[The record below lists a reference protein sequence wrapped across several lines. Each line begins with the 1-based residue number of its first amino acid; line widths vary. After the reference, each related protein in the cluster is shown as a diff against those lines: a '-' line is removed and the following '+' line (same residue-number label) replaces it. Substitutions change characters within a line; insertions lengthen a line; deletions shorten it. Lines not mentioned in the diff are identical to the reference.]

1 MPANLTP
8 QYKEAEDRFRNASSD
23 EERLVCL
30 EEMMRTI
37 PKHKGTEK
45 MRADIKTRMAKI
57 RAKLASGK
65 TGKSGGAKRTSAMD
79 YIEKHGAAQIM
90 LLGPPNSGK
99 SSLVKAVTNSEPEIA
114 EYPFTTRTPSPAMM
128 EFETVQFQLI
138 DMPPITRDTYDGW
151 MSNLIRNAELWV
163 LIVDVSADDL
173 LDSLDESISVL
184 EEAGLVLAGDK
195 IPEEYEN
202 SPFCKKTLLVGNK
215 IGEENAP
222 DNFEILKEFYGKR
235 FPILGISILRNRNVD
250 QFKRRIFE
258 LLEIIRV
265 YTKTPGKDVDYS
277 DPIILPINATVEQA
291 AETIHK
297 DFAQK
302 LQFAKVW
309 GEGKFDGQKVTKS
322 FVLSDKDIIEFHI

>member
-8 QYKEAEDRFRNASSD
+8 QYKEAEDRYRNASSN

-45 MRADIKTRMAKI
+45 MRADLKTRMAKI
-57 RAKLASGK
+57 RAKMSSGK
-65 TGKSGGAKRTSAMD
+65 ASKGGAKRTSHMD
-79 YIEKHGAAQIM
+79 HMEKHGAAQIM

-99 SSLVKAVTNSEPEIA
+99 SSLVKAVTNFEPEIA
-114 EYPFTTRTPSPAMM
+114 EYPFTTRIPTPAMM
-128 EFETVQFQLI
+128 EFETVQIQLV
-138 DMPPITRDTYDGW
+138 DMPPITRDTYEGW
-151 MSNLIRNAELWV
+151 MTNLIRNADMWV
-163 LIVDVSADDL
+163 LMVDVSADDL
-173 LDSLDESISVL
+173 LDGLEESIAVI
-184 EEAGLVLAGDK
+184 EEAGLVLAGET

-202 SPFCKKTLLVGNK
+202 SPFCKKTLLVANK

-222 DNFEILKEFYGKR
+222 DNFEILKEFYRQR
-235 FPILGISILRNRNVD
+235 FPILGLSILRNRNVD

-258 LLEIIRV
+258 LLRVIRV
-265 YTKTPGKDVDYS
+265 YTKTPNKDVDYS
-277 DPIILPINATVEQA
+277 DPVILPIGATVEQA
-291 AETIHK
+291 AESIHK

-302 LQFAKVW
+302 LQFAKIW

-322 FVLSDKDIIEFHI
+322 FSLTDKDIIEFHI